1 MHGARTGHLRGAQN
15 AWVEVILEHPEIR
28 AKFLI
33 PLALDHWGAR
43 RNTGTFQATV
53 WRLAAASATALRKH
67 FTLMLRWIITF
78 LVVALIAGV
87 FGFTG
92 VAGAATDIARVLFY
106 IFLVLLL
113 VAIVASLFRGSP
125 PAS

>member
-1 MHGARTGHLRGAQN
+1 MNFKL
-15 AWVEVILEHPEIR
+15 
-28 AKFLI
+28 F
-33 PLALDHWGAR
+33 AR
-43 RNTGTFQATV
+43 RGMRGRAELWHFPSNNFVGS
-53 WRLAAASATALRKH
+53 SALCSVNSVRQH
-67 FTLMLRWIITF
+67 NQSMIRWIITF

-92 VAGAATDIARVLFY
+92 VAGAATDIARILFY

-125 PAS
+125 PAP